1 MNKSLLQLPNSKYIH
16 IVYISIIASLLL
28 GATVGP
34 SILRA
39 AAQDDDARVL
49 GVLCNSYGEGVDVNR
64 EGRSERISFAEWLA
78 DQRPGLVDLFNE
90 VGCAGISAAVAG
102 GEFFGSGTIVST
114 TVRTAE
120 PLSACVDLVTRT
132 GTRVWT
138 GIVDGTTSNT
148 LLKAV
153 TDNCDM
159 HGQGRLIYMFTD
171 VTIKPDQSDPSTWI
185 TGGAVVEGIIDFTLT
200 APVPAGGVFKS
211 ESEHRFL
218 CGTGDLEGIHGVGVS
233 SASASL
239 TAVSLDYVM
248 WVHFDDH
255 ETGFEFL
262 CAGLG

>member
-1 MNKSLLQLPNSKYIH
+1 MNISSLQPLNTKYMRIAYVA
-16 IVYISIIASLLL
+16 ILASILLVASLTI
-28 GATVGP
+28 AP
-34 SILRA
+34 SLA
-39 AAQDDDARVL
+39 SDDD
-49 GVLCNSYGEGVDVNR
+49 NNDV
-64 EGRSERISFAEWLA
+64 
-78 DQRPGLVDLFNE
+78 V
-90 VGCAGISAAVAG
+90 
-102 GEFFGSGTIVST
+102 EFFGSGTIEST

-138 GIVDGTTSNT
+138 GIVDGTASNT

-185 TGGAVVEGIIDFTLT
+185 TGGAVVEGTIDFILT
-200 APVPAGGVFKS
+200 APFPAGGVFKS

-239 TAVSLDYVM
+239 TAVSLDYLM
-248 WVHFDDH
+248 WIHFDDH

-262 CAGLG
+262 CDVLDNNDSD